1 MPLVVAPDIPGISD
15 LQPLARGGFATVWRA
30 RQEALDRLVAV
41 KVDERS
47 LDSESE
53 RRRFLGE
60 AKTAGNLSGHP
71 AIVTVHDAGILT
83 DGRPYL
89 VMKLCTGGSL
99 TAWLR
104 PDNRQSV
111 SRICTVGVQIADALA
126 VVHEQGMLHRDVK
139 PPNILI
145 DSYGNPGLT
154 DFGLAAAE
162 PGSAAGMTLA
172 FAPPEVLL
180 GQPHTAAGDV
190 YQLAA
195 TLYALLSGR
204 PPSEVQGGGAASLAD
219 RVARLKEPVKT
230 PPGVGDD
237 LMRVLRKGLAFD
249 PADRPSAAEF
259 RDRLAALGLADQAG
273 SIRGTGSTAV
283 PGPKTARRPI
293 LILVAGTVISLLVLA
308 FGASGIY
315 LYEIDRSVTA
325 NINREID
332 LPPEVTGGE
341 RRPVKD
347 PVADETLQYLLIGTD
362 AGDPAQDENGRSDS
376 IMLLHL
382 NEARD
387 EAYVISVPRNMMVT
401 IPGKGEQRINAA
413 YALGQAPMVVRTL
426 EQLTGSRID
435 HVAMI
440 DFRGFVNL
448 TETLEGVTVRNRT
461 EFSSH
466 GFNYPVGDITLSG
479 DAALWYVRERR
490 GLPSELTRTENQRN
504 VLKAILS
511 KGLSAE
517 VVADPLRFTQFIGD
531 AAKQIR
537 VDKTLTNGELRSTAA
552 SLRLTPDDITL
563 ISAPL
568 GKQRKIGRQEV
579 YTVDRAKLAELSQA
593 LRTDTMAAYVKK
605 YPQG

>member
-1 MPLVVAPDIPGISD
+1 M
-15 LQPLARGGFATVWRA
+15 
-30 RQEALDRLVAV
+30 
-41 KVDERS
+41 
-47 LDSESE
+47 
-53 RRRFLGE
+53 
-60 AKTAGNLSGHP
+60 
-71 AIVTVHDAGILT
+71 HDAGILT

-89 VMKLCTGGSL
+89 VMKLCAGGSL

-111 SRICTVGVQIADALA
+111 SRICRVGVQIADALA

-154 DFGLAAAE
+154 DFGLAAPE

-204 PPSEVQGGGAASLAD
+204 PPSEVQGGGPTSLAE
-219 RVARLKEPVKT
+219 RLARLKEPVRT

-237 LMRVLRKGLAFD
+237 LMRVLREGLAFD
-249 PADRPSAAEF
+249 PADRPTAAEF

-273 SIRGTGSTAV
+273 SFRGTGSTAV
-283 PGPKTARRPI
+283 PGHKTARRPV
-293 LILVAGTVISLLVLA
+293 LVLVAATVISLLVLA

-332 LPPEVTGGE
+332 LPPEVIGGE

-362 AGDPAQDENGRSDS
+362 AGDPAQDEDGRSDS

-413 YALGQAPMVVRTL
+413 YALGRGAAGGADARTAD
-426 EQLTGSRID
+426 RVPD
-435 HVAMI
+435 RP
-440 DFRGFVNL
+440 RGHD
-448 TETLEGVTVRNRT
+448 R
-461 EFSSH
+461 
-466 GFNYPVGDITLSG
+466 LSG
-479 DAALWYVRERR
+479 LRQPHRDTRGGHGPEPHRVQQPRLQLPGWGHHAVGRCRPLVRAGTARVAQRAQLGPRTSGTYSRR
-490 GLPSELTRTENQRN
+490 SCRRVCRPRWSPTRF
-504 VLKAILS
+504 
-511 KGLSAE
+511 
-517 VVADPLRFTQFIGD
+517 RFTQFIGD

-552 SLRLTPDDITL
+552 SLRLTPNDITL

-568 GKQRKIGRQEV
+568 GKQRKLGGQDV
-579 YTVDRAKLAELSQA
+579 YTVDRVKLAELSQA

>member
-1 MPLVVAPDIPGISD
+1 MSD
-15 LQPLARGGFATVWRA
+15 WQPLAKGGFATVWRA
-30 RQEALDRLVAV
+30 RQEALDRLVAI
-41 KVDERS
+41 KVDERP
-47 LDSESE
+47 LDTETE

-60 AKTAGNLSGHP
+60 AKAAGNLSGHP
-71 AIVTVHDAGILT
+71 SIVTVHDAGILE

-111 SRICTVGVQIADALA
+111 DRITAVGVQIADALA
-126 VVHEQGMLHRDVK
+126 VVHEKGMLHRDVK

-154 DFGLAAAE
+154 DFGLAAPE
-162 PGSAAGMTLA
+162 PGASTGLTLA
-172 FAPPEVLL
+172 FAPPEVLV
-180 GQPHTAAGDV
+180 GRAHTAAGDV

-195 TLYALLSGR
+195 TIYALLCGR
-204 PPSEVQGGGAASLAD
+204 PPSETRGRTATVAD
-219 RVARLKEPVKT
+219 RLARLREPIELLPDVD
-230 PPGVGDD
+230 DD
-237 LMRVLRKGLAFD
+237 LMQLLREGLAFD
-249 PADRPSAAEF
+249 PTDRPTAAEF
-259 RDRLAALGLADQAG
+259 RDRLAARNPGGAAGLAN
-273 SIRGTGSTAV
+273 SGSTAV
-283 PGPKTARRPI
+283 KGRPPVRRSV
-293 LILVAGTVISLLVLA
+293 LTLVAVTVVSLLVLL
-308 FGASGIY
+308 FGVSGVY

-332 LPPEVTGGE
+332 LPPEVTGNQ

-347 PVADETLQYLLIGTD
+347 PVADDTLHYLLIGTD
-362 AGDPAQDENGRSDS
+362 AGDPELDQDGRSDS
-376 IMLLHL
+376 LMLLHL

-387 EAYVISVPRNMMVT
+387 QAYVISIPRNLMVT
-401 IPGKGEQRINAA
+401 IPGQGEQRINAA
-413 YALGQAPMVVRTL
+413 YALGEAPLVVRTL
-426 EQLTGSRID
+426 ENLTGSRID

-448 TETLEGVTVRNRT
+448 TETLEGVTVRNRIA
-461 EFSSH
+461 FSSH
-466 GFNYPVGDITLSG
+466 GYNYPVGDITLSG

-490 GLPSELTRTENQRN
+490 GLPSELIRTENQRN

-511 KGLSAE
+511 KGLSPK
-517 VVADPLRFTQFIGD
+517 VVADPLRFTEFVGN

-552 SLRLTPDDITL
+552 SLRLTPGDITL

-568 GKQRKIGRQEV
+568 GRQRRIDGQQV
-579 YTVDRAKLAELSQA
+579 YLVDQSQLAELSQA

>member
-1 MPLVVAPDIPGISD
+1 VPLVVAPEIAGISD
-15 LQPLARGGFATVWRA
+15 WQPLAKGGFATVWRA
-30 RQEALDRLVAV
+30 RQEALDRDVAI
-41 KVDERS
+41 KVDERP
-47 LDSESE
+47 LDTETE

-71 AIVTVHDAGILT
+71 GIVTVHDAGILR

-111 SRICTVGVQIADALA
+111 ERVTAVGVRIADALA
-126 VVHEQGMLHRDVK
+126 VVHQKGMLHRDVK

-154 DFGLAAAE
+154 DFGLAAPE
-162 PGSAAGMTLA
+162 PGASTGLTLA

-180 GQPHTAAGDV
+180 GKPHAAASDV

-195 TLYALLSGR
+195 TIYALLCGR
-204 PPSEVQGGGAASLAD
+204 PPSDMRGRTASVAD
-219 RVARLKEPVKT
+219 RVARLREPVERL
-230 PPGVGDD
+230 PGIDAR
-237 LMRVLRKGLAFD
+237 LMQLLRDGLAFD
-249 PADRPSAAEF
+249 PADRPTAAQF
-259 RDRLAALGLADQAG
+259 RDRLAALQSAGANGLG
-273 SIRGTGSTAV
+273 RSGSTAAKSR
-283 PGPKTARRPI
+283 PPARR
-293 LILVAGTVISLLVLA
+293 LVLTLVAATVVSLLVLL
-308 FGASGIY
+308 FGASGVY

-332 LPPEVTGGE
+332 LPPEVIGNE

-362 AGDPAQDENGRSDS
+362 AGDPTQDRDGRSDS
-376 IMLLHL
+376 LMLLHL
-382 NEARD
+382 NEGRD
-387 EAYVISVPRNMMVT
+387 KAYVISIPRNLMVD
-401 IPGKGEQRINAA
+401 IPGQGQQRINAA
-413 YALGQAPMVVRTL
+413 YALGEAPLVVRTL

-448 TETLEGVTVRNRT
+448 TETLEGVTVRNRVA
-461 EFSSH
+461 FSSH
-466 GFNYPVGDITLSG
+466 GYSYPVGNITLSG
-479 DAALWYVRERR
+479 DAALWYVRELR
-490 GLPSELTRTENQRN
+490 GLPSELNRTENQRN

-511 KGLSAE
+511 KGLSPE
-517 VVADPLRFTQFIGD
+517 VVADPLKFTEFVGN

-537 VDKTLTNGELRSTAA
+537 VDRTLTNGELRSTAA
-552 SLRLTPDDITL
+552 SLRLTPNDITL

-568 GKQRKIGRQEV
+568 GKEQRMRGQRV
-579 YTVDRAKLAELSQA
+579 YAVDRVKLAELSEA